1 MRSLNI
7 YTYAT
12 TAVVSL
18 SYFAPDAWHA
28 ACAVGV
34 ALIGLITVPVAER
47 LRTRACDKA
56 KLEAA
61 NDTLT
66 ELASH
71 AKAARQVR
79 QSLLSRQAG
88 D

>member
-1 MRSLNI
+1 MRCLNI

-28 ACAVGV
+28 GCAVGV

-47 LRTRACDKA
+47 IRMRAQVKA
-56 KLEAA
+56 LDQHEEHFWTEAEGYA
-61 NDTLT
+61 EQRL
-66 ELASH
+66 
-71 AKAARQVR
+71 
-79 QSLLSRQAG
+79 SLHGAQ